1 MLADREI
8 LHLLNLQ
15 VDPSEE
21 IVFGVVNEV
30 GHRASVQVSGPLNAA
45 EICKLAVDSKIHL
58 AIVFLAIVP
67 SNHDNL
73 NFPGYIL
80 EIPQNRSPA
89 GKIENSPQKKK
100 GPLNAG
106 QENLICGR

>member
-1 MLADREI
+1 MGDSAHGGGPEI
-8 LHLLNLQ
+8 
-15 VDPSEE
+15 
-21 IVFGVVNEV
+21 
-30 GHRASVQVSGPLNAA
+30 QVSGPLNAA

-80 EIPQNRSPA
+80 EIPQNRLPA
-89 GKIENSPQKKK
+89 GKHENSLQKKK

>member
-1 MLADREI
+1 MTSSLTEFTEICIYDRK
-8 LHLLNLQ
+8 
-15 VDPSEE
+15 D
-21 IVFGVVNEV
+21 
-30 GHRASVQVSGPLNAA
+30 VQVSGPLNAA

-89 GKIENSPQKKK
+89 GKHENSLQKKK